1 MRKWEPLNIVLVRD
15 RHASPSALRR
25 APLAMKPFLL
35 VAAFLLPTTS
45 ALADQI
51 CKYVDPEGRITYS
64 TATPK
69 DHRKVLCFD
78 PMPERK
84 PKPAPKPAARKPG
97 ADEAGF
103 PRVDGTTQRRRDD
116 DRRRILE
123 QELTDEQKLLDQ
135 ARRILGDTEG
145 GTDRS
150 QERDQPMRESINTHL
165 KNIEAIRRELSN
177 VK

>member
-1 MRKWEPLNIVLVRD
+1 
-15 RHASPSALRR
+15 
-25 APLAMKPFLL
+25 MKPLFLI
-35 VAAFLLPTTS
+35 AAFLLPS
-45 ALADQI
+45 AGALADQI
-51 CKYVDPEGRITYS
+51 CKYVDAEGRITYS

-69 DHRKVLCFD
+69 DNRKVLCFD
-78 PMPERK
+78 PMPQ

-116 DRRRILE
+116 DRKRILE
-123 QELTDEQKLLDQ
+123 QELTDEQKLLEQ
-135 ARRILGDTEG
+135 ARKILGDAESTTE
-145 GTDRS
+145 RL
-150 QERDQPMRESINTHL
+150 QERDKPLRESINTHL

>member
-1 MRKWEPLNIVLVRD
+1 
-15 RHASPSALRR
+15 
-25 APLAMKPFLL
+25 MKPFILI
-35 VAAFLLPTTS
+35 AAFLLPTTS
-45 ALADQI
+45 TLADQI
-51 CKYVDPEGRITYS
+51 CKYVDAEGRITYS

-84 PKPAPKPAARKPG
+84 PKPAPKPASAKPG
-97 ADEAGF
+97 TDEAGF

-135 ARRILGDTEG
+135 ARRILGDTG
-145 GTDRS
+145 ATTDRP
-150 QERDQPMRESINTHL
+150 QERDQPLRESINTHL
-165 KNIEAIRRELSN
+165 KNIEAIRRELAN

>member
-1 MRKWEPLNIVLVRD
+1 
-15 RHASPSALRR
+15 
-25 APLAMKPFLL
+25 MKPFILI
-35 VAAFLLPTTS
+35 AAFLLPTTS

-51 CKYVDPEGRITYS
+51 CKYVDAEGRITYS
-64 TATPK
+64 TAMPK

-84 PKPAPKPAARKPG
+84 PKPAPKPASAKPG
-97 ADEAGF
+97 TDEAGF

-135 ARRILGDTEG
+135 ARRILGET
-145 GTDRS
+145 GTTSDRS
-150 QERDQPMRESINTHL
+150 QERDQPLRESINTHL
-165 KNIEAIRRELSN
+165 KNIEAIRRELAN